1 MRIVGLESSRIHSC
15 TEDLDT
21 PDAIE
26 TCRIDTFFSVMILSN
41 NIFILIVFIRN
52 DKLCINMY
60 NKKRGNKNSM
70 TVNERLRY
78 VRKRLLCLTQAEL
91 ASDMGLTSNTIG
103 VIETKTRN
111 ITEQTLK
118 HFCIRYNINEE
129 WMRTGNGKI
138 FAEQNTLDAFAK
150 AHEASKTEIALFK
163 AFLCIEPKIRQT
175 MLEQF
180 KINLNQEEAISNLN

>member
-1 MRIVGLESSRIHSC
+1 
-15 TEDLDT
+15 
-21 PDAIE
+21 
-26 TCRIDTFFSVMILSN
+26 
-41 NIFILIVFIRN
+41 
-52 DKLCINMY
+52 MY

-118 HFCIRYNINEE
+118 HFCVRYSINEE

>member
-1 MRIVGLESSRIHSC
+1 ML
-15 TEDLDT
+15 L
-21 PDAIE
+21 
-26 TCRIDTFFSVMILSN
+26 
-41 NIFILIVFIRN
+41 VFIVS
-52 DKLCINMY
+52 DKICINMY

-78 VRKRLLCLTQAEL
+78 VRKKLLCLTQAEL
-91 ASDMGLTSNTIG
+91 ADDLGIKESTVGSM
-103 VIETKTRN
+103 ERN
-111 ITEQTLK
+111 GRNVTEQTLK
-118 HFCIRYNINEE
+118 HFCLRYGINEE
-129 WMRTGNGKI
+129 WLRTGYGKI

-163 AFLCIEPKIRQT
+163 AFLCIEPVMRQT